1 MGNVGAVVS
10 IRHYG
15 HLHSIGS
22 AAAAGA
28 STRCSAANLPPPE
41 PKALDSHAAVAGSSV
56 PAARSPA
63 PPRCTRVTSN
73 AMWRSVAKVA
83 PTFLAIAVAGCA
95 STKAAPNPTCGQTA
109 VVWTTLSAAAGN
121 PTGTRVVVQKTA
133 LTPSDQ
139 LILPDHFTV
148 VVHTNDGQSYTKD
161 AVITSGATGTW
172 DSAAEYDFLFRNV
185 DPSDI
190 KEVLMTNS
198 KGTCWVQGNPNN

>member
-1 MGNVGAVVS
+1 
-10 IRHYG
+10 
-15 HLHSIGS
+15 
-22 AAAAGA
+22 
-28 STRCSAANLPPPE
+28 
-41 PKALDSHAAVAGSSV
+41 
-56 PAARSPA
+56 
-63 PPRCTRVTSN
+63 
-73 AMWRSVAKVA
+73 MWRSVAKVA

-109 VVWTTLSAAAGN
+109 VVWTTLNAAPGTPN
-121 PTGTRVVVQKTA
+121 GTRVVVQKTA

-161 AVITSGATGTW
+161 AVISSGATDPS

-185 DPSDI
+185 NPSDI

-198 KGTCWVQGNPNN
+198 KGTCWVQGNPGD